1 VPREGI
7 DHFLVTRELVAV
19 RLFPA
24 GRFLAAVGWDAA
36 AGVTDFFDFDEA
48 GFDFGEAGFV
58 AGGAAA
64 LAFRRFPPKAF
75 SQPSAYFRVVPT
87 RVIVTS
93 GCLAFLIDKRT

>member
-36 AGVTDFFDFDEA
+36 ARVTDFLDFDEA
-48 GFDFGEAGFV
+48 GFFAG
-58 AGGAAA
+58 AAAA
-64 LAFRRFPPKAF
+64 LAFRRLPPKAF